1 MQLWDKLAEYAK
13 NFSSYRTTMDFGD
26 VAEILIIAVL
36 LYYTLVW
43 MKTTRAWILLKGL
56 IVILAFLLL
65 AYFFRMTTILWMAQN
80 VLGFAVTAL
89 IVVLQPE
96 LRKALEELGKKNIIS
111 SVLPF
116 DNSHRVNEE
125 FSEKTINEITKACVE
140 MGKVRTGA
148 LIVIEQK
155 VSLRDYERTGI
166 DVDGIVTSQL
176 LINIFEHNTPLHDG
190 AVIIQGNRVVSATC
204 YLPLSDNLG
213 LSKELGT
220 RHRAG
225 VGISEI
231 TDSLTIIVS
240 EETGKISVAYEGE
253 LERNLDADS
262 LRDRMHKILNNP
274 VEEHKNLRIWK
285 GRSRDKKMK
294 KLLTRNLGL
303 KLASLLLAFVLWFLV
318 AQIYD
323 PKDTVTFNNIQVRLI
338 NTELLDE
345 EGKVYEVLDNSN
357 LVRVTVT
364 GPQSIVKSELRRSD
378 IVAEADMSKL
388 TDINTIAIT
397 YYCENISNDSVE
409 IKGNHDSVRLNVE
422 DKTSKWIK
430 LESNTIGD
438 VASGYMI
445 GNVTLDQTNI
455 EVTGPKS
462 AISQVDHAGVDINVT
477 DSTTSLSANVDIK
490 LYDADDNELVL
501 ESVKKNVDSAYMTVE
516 VLATKEVPVEIEYMG
531 VPEDGY
537 MATGEVESSVPTV
550 RIAGTV
556 STLVGISA
564 ITVPEDRMNI
574 TGQSDNLV
582 DIINLKEY
590 LPANVRLADKS
601 FDGKITATVYIEPIV
616 SKDLTVAAENISVT
630 GVPDGME
637 AEITSTAEEYN
648 ITVSGLS
655 RDVSILHDSS
665 VTGILNLTQW
675 MEDNGVEELTPGT
688 YTIPV
693 TFNLTEDITVT
704 PDINIHIR
712 LKNADADNQ

>member
-1 MQLWDKLAEYAK
+1 
-13 NFSSYRTTMDFGD
+13 
-26 VAEILIIAVL
+26 
-36 LYYTLVW
+36 
-43 MKTTRAWILLKGL
+43 
-56 IVILAFLLL
+56 
-65 AYFFRMTTILWMAQN
+65 
-80 VLGFAVTAL
+80 
-89 IVVLQPE
+89 
-96 LRKALEELGKKNIIS
+96 
-111 SVLPF
+111 
-116 DNSHRVNEE
+116 
-125 FSEKTINEITKACVE
+125 
-140 MGKVRTGA
+140 
-148 LIVIEQK
+148 
-155 VSLRDYERTGI
+155 
-166 DVDGIVTSQL
+166 
-176 LINIFEHNTPLHDG
+176 
-190 AVIIQGNRVVSATC
+190 
-204 YLPLSDNLG
+204 
-213 LSKELGT
+213 
-220 RHRAG
+220 
-225 VGISEI
+225 
-231 TDSLTIIVS
+231 
-240 EETGKISVAYEGE
+240 
-253 LERNLDADS
+253 
-262 LRDRMHKILNNP
+262 
-274 VEEHKNLRIWK
+274 
-285 GRSRDKKMK
+285 MK

-501 ESVKKNVDSAYMTVE
+501 ESVKKNVNSAYMTVE

-574 TGQSDNLV
+574 TGQTDNLV

-590 LPANVRLADKS
+590 LPSNVRLADKS

-655 RDVSILHDSS
+655 RNVSILRDSS

-693 TFNLTEDITVT
+693 TFNLAEDITVT

-712 LKNADADNQ
+712 LKNADTNN

>member
-1 MQLWDKLAEYAK
+1 
-13 NFSSYRTTMDFGD
+13 
-26 VAEILIIAVL
+26 
-36 LYYTLVW
+36 
-43 MKTTRAWILLKGL
+43 
-56 IVILAFLLL
+56 
-65 AYFFRMTTILWMAQN
+65 
-80 VLGFAVTAL
+80 
-89 IVVLQPE
+89 
-96 LRKALEELGKKNIIS
+96 
-111 SVLPF
+111 
-116 DNSHRVNEE
+116 
-125 FSEKTINEITKACVE
+125 
-140 MGKVRTGA
+140 
-148 LIVIEQK
+148 
-155 VSLRDYERTGI
+155 
-166 DVDGIVTSQL
+166 
-176 LINIFEHNTPLHDG
+176 
-190 AVIIQGNRVVSATC
+190 
-204 YLPLSDNLG
+204 
-213 LSKELGT
+213 
-220 RHRAG
+220 
-225 VGISEI
+225 
-231 TDSLTIIVS
+231 
-240 EETGKISVAYEGE
+240 
-253 LERNLDADS
+253 
-262 LRDRMHKILNNP
+262 
-274 VEEHKNLRIWK
+274 
-285 GRSRDKKMK
+285 MK

-675 MEDNGVEELTPGT
+675 MEDNGMEELTPGN
-688 YTIPV
+688 YTIPI
-693 TFNLTEDITVT
+693 TFNLAEDITVV

-712 LKNADADNQ
+712 LKNADTDNQ

>member
-1 MQLWDKLAEYAK
+1 
-13 NFSSYRTTMDFGD
+13 
-26 VAEILIIAVL
+26 
-36 LYYTLVW
+36 
-43 MKTTRAWILLKGL
+43 
-56 IVILAFLLL
+56 
-65 AYFFRMTTILWMAQN
+65 
-80 VLGFAVTAL
+80 
-89 IVVLQPE
+89 
-96 LRKALEELGKKNIIS
+96 
-111 SVLPF
+111 
-116 DNSHRVNEE
+116 
-125 FSEKTINEITKACVE
+125 
-140 MGKVRTGA
+140 
-148 LIVIEQK
+148 
-155 VSLRDYERTGI
+155 
-166 DVDGIVTSQL
+166 
-176 LINIFEHNTPLHDG
+176 
-190 AVIIQGNRVVSATC
+190 
-204 YLPLSDNLG
+204 
-213 LSKELGT
+213 
-220 RHRAG
+220 
-225 VGISEI
+225 
-231 TDSLTIIVS
+231 
-240 EETGKISVAYEGE
+240 
-253 LERNLDADS
+253 
-262 LRDRMHKILNNP
+262 
-274 VEEHKNLRIWK
+274 
-285 GRSRDKKMK
+285 MK

-303 KLASLLLAFVLWFLV
+303 KLASLVLAFVLWFLV

-338 NTELLDE
+338 NTELLEE

-693 TFNLTEDITVT
+693 TFNLAEDITVT

-712 LKNADADNQ
+712 LKNADTDNQ

>member
-1 MQLWDKLAEYAK
+1 
-13 NFSSYRTTMDFGD
+13 
-26 VAEILIIAVL
+26 
-36 LYYTLVW
+36 
-43 MKTTRAWILLKGL
+43 
-56 IVILAFLLL
+56 
-65 AYFFRMTTILWMAQN
+65 
-80 VLGFAVTAL
+80 
-89 IVVLQPE
+89 
-96 LRKALEELGKKNIIS
+96 
-111 SVLPF
+111 
-116 DNSHRVNEE
+116 
-125 FSEKTINEITKACVE
+125 
-140 MGKVRTGA
+140 
-148 LIVIEQK
+148 
-155 VSLRDYERTGI
+155 
-166 DVDGIVTSQL
+166 
-176 LINIFEHNTPLHDG
+176 
-190 AVIIQGNRVVSATC
+190 
-204 YLPLSDNLG
+204 
-213 LSKELGT
+213 
-220 RHRAG
+220 
-225 VGISEI
+225 
-231 TDSLTIIVS
+231 
-240 EETGKISVAYEGE
+240 
-253 LERNLDADS
+253 
-262 LRDRMHKILNNP
+262 
-274 VEEHKNLRIWK
+274 
-285 GRSRDKKMK
+285 MK

-303 KLASLLLAFVLWFLV
+303 KLASLVLAFVLWFLV

-323 PKDTVTFNNIQVRLI
+323 PKDTVTFNNIQVRLV
-338 NTELLDE
+338 NTELMEE

-616 SKDLTVAAENISVT
+616 SKDLMVAAENISVT

-693 TFNLTEDITVT
+693 TFNLAEDITVT

-712 LKNADADNQ
+712 LKNADTDNQ

>member
-1 MQLWDKLAEYAK
+1 
-13 NFSSYRTTMDFGD
+13 
-26 VAEILIIAVL
+26 
-36 LYYTLVW
+36 
-43 MKTTRAWILLKGL
+43 
-56 IVILAFLLL
+56 
-65 AYFFRMTTILWMAQN
+65 
-80 VLGFAVTAL
+80 
-89 IVVLQPE
+89 
-96 LRKALEELGKKNIIS
+96 
-111 SVLPF
+111 
-116 DNSHRVNEE
+116 
-125 FSEKTINEITKACVE
+125 
-140 MGKVRTGA
+140 
-148 LIVIEQK
+148 
-155 VSLRDYERTGI
+155 
-166 DVDGIVTSQL
+166 
-176 LINIFEHNTPLHDG
+176 
-190 AVIIQGNRVVSATC
+190 
-204 YLPLSDNLG
+204 
-213 LSKELGT
+213 
-220 RHRAG
+220 
-225 VGISEI
+225 
-231 TDSLTIIVS
+231 
-240 EETGKISVAYEGE
+240 
-253 LERNLDADS
+253 
-262 LRDRMHKILNNP
+262 
-274 VEEHKNLRIWK
+274 
-285 GRSRDKKMK
+285 MK

-422 DKTSKWIK
+422 DKTSKCIK

-693 TFNLTEDITVT
+693 TFNLAEDITVV

-712 LKNADADNQ
+712 LKNADTDNQ

>member
-1 MQLWDKLAEYAK
+1 
-13 NFSSYRTTMDFGD
+13 
-26 VAEILIIAVL
+26 
-36 LYYTLVW
+36 
-43 MKTTRAWILLKGL
+43 
-56 IVILAFLLL
+56 
-65 AYFFRMTTILWMAQN
+65 MTTILWMAQN

-285 GRSRDKKMK
+285 GRSRDKNE

-693 TFNLTEDITVT
+693 TFNLAEDITVV

-712 LKNADADNQ
+712 LKMQILIINK

>member
-1 MQLWDKLAEYAK
+1 
-13 NFSSYRTTMDFGD
+13 
-26 VAEILIIAVL
+26 
-36 LYYTLVW
+36 
-43 MKTTRAWILLKGL
+43 
-56 IVILAFLLL
+56 
-65 AYFFRMTTILWMAQN
+65 
-80 VLGFAVTAL
+80 
-89 IVVLQPE
+89 
-96 LRKALEELGKKNIIS
+96 
-111 SVLPF
+111 
-116 DNSHRVNEE
+116 
-125 FSEKTINEITKACVE
+125 
-140 MGKVRTGA
+140 
-148 LIVIEQK
+148 
-155 VSLRDYERTGI
+155 
-166 DVDGIVTSQL
+166 
-176 LINIFEHNTPLHDG
+176 
-190 AVIIQGNRVVSATC
+190 
-204 YLPLSDNLG
+204 
-213 LSKELGT
+213 
-220 RHRAG
+220 
-225 VGISEI
+225 
-231 TDSLTIIVS
+231 
-240 EETGKISVAYEGE
+240 
-253 LERNLDADS
+253 
-262 LRDRMHKILNNP
+262 
-274 VEEHKNLRIWK
+274 
-285 GRSRDKKMK
+285 MK

-590 LPANVRLADKS
+590 LPVNVRLADKS

-693 TFNLTEDITVT
+693 TFNLAEDITVV

-712 LKNADADNQ
+712 LKNADTDNQ

>member
-1 MQLWDKLAEYAK
+1 
-13 NFSSYRTTMDFGD
+13 
-26 VAEILIIAVL
+26 
-36 LYYTLVW
+36 
-43 MKTTRAWILLKGL
+43 
-56 IVILAFLLL
+56 
-65 AYFFRMTTILWMAQN
+65 
-80 VLGFAVTAL
+80 
-89 IVVLQPE
+89 
-96 LRKALEELGKKNIIS
+96 
-111 SVLPF
+111 
-116 DNSHRVNEE
+116 
-125 FSEKTINEITKACVE
+125 
-140 MGKVRTGA
+140 
-148 LIVIEQK
+148 
-155 VSLRDYERTGI
+155 
-166 DVDGIVTSQL
+166 
-176 LINIFEHNTPLHDG
+176 
-190 AVIIQGNRVVSATC
+190 
-204 YLPLSDNLG
+204 
-213 LSKELGT
+213 
-220 RHRAG
+220 
-225 VGISEI
+225 
-231 TDSLTIIVS
+231 
-240 EETGKISVAYEGE
+240 
-253 LERNLDADS
+253 
-262 LRDRMHKILNNP
+262 
-274 VEEHKNLRIWK
+274 
-285 GRSRDKKMK
+285 MK

-477 DSTTSLSANVDIK
+477 DSTSSLSANVDIK
-490 LYDADDNELVL
+490 LYDADDNELTL
-501 ESVKKNVDSAYMTVE
+501 ESVKKNVDSAHMTVE

-564 ITVPEDRMNI
+564 IIVPEDRMNI
-574 TGQSDNLV
+574 TGQTDNLV

-590 LPANVRLADKS
+590 LPSNVRLADKN

-655 RDVSILHDSS
+655 KDVSILRDSS

-693 TFNLTEDITVT
+693 TFNLAEDITVV

-712 LKNADADNQ
+712 LKNADTDNQ

>member
-1 MQLWDKLAEYAK
+1 
-13 NFSSYRTTMDFGD
+13 
-26 VAEILIIAVL
+26 
-36 LYYTLVW
+36 
-43 MKTTRAWILLKGL
+43 
-56 IVILAFLLL
+56 
-65 AYFFRMTTILWMAQN
+65 
-80 VLGFAVTAL
+80 
-89 IVVLQPE
+89 
-96 LRKALEELGKKNIIS
+96 
-111 SVLPF
+111 
-116 DNSHRVNEE
+116 
-125 FSEKTINEITKACVE
+125 
-140 MGKVRTGA
+140 
-148 LIVIEQK
+148 
-155 VSLRDYERTGI
+155 
-166 DVDGIVTSQL
+166 
-176 LINIFEHNTPLHDG
+176 
-190 AVIIQGNRVVSATC
+190 
-204 YLPLSDNLG
+204 
-213 LSKELGT
+213 
-220 RHRAG
+220 
-225 VGISEI
+225 
-231 TDSLTIIVS
+231 
-240 EETGKISVAYEGE
+240 
-253 LERNLDADS
+253 
-262 LRDRMHKILNNP
+262 
-274 VEEHKNLRIWK
+274 
-285 GRSRDKKMK
+285 MK

-345 EGKVYEVLDNSN
+345 EGEVYEVLDNSN

-693 TFNLTEDITVT
+693 TFNLAEDITVV

-712 LKNADADNQ
+712 LKNADTDNQ

>member
-1 MQLWDKLAEYAK
+1 
-13 NFSSYRTTMDFGD
+13 
-26 VAEILIIAVL
+26 
-36 LYYTLVW
+36 
-43 MKTTRAWILLKGL
+43 
-56 IVILAFLLL
+56 
-65 AYFFRMTTILWMAQN
+65 
-80 VLGFAVTAL
+80 
-89 IVVLQPE
+89 
-96 LRKALEELGKKNIIS
+96 
-111 SVLPF
+111 
-116 DNSHRVNEE
+116 
-125 FSEKTINEITKACVE
+125 
-140 MGKVRTGA
+140 
-148 LIVIEQK
+148 
-155 VSLRDYERTGI
+155 
-166 DVDGIVTSQL
+166 
-176 LINIFEHNTPLHDG
+176 
-190 AVIIQGNRVVSATC
+190 
-204 YLPLSDNLG
+204 
-213 LSKELGT
+213 
-220 RHRAG
+220 
-225 VGISEI
+225 
-231 TDSLTIIVS
+231 
-240 EETGKISVAYEGE
+240 
-253 LERNLDADS
+253 
-262 LRDRMHKILNNP
+262 
-274 VEEHKNLRIWK
+274 
-285 GRSRDKKMK
+285 MK

-490 LYDADDNELVL
+490 LCDADDNELVL
-501 ESVKKNVDSAYMTVE
+501 ESVKKKVDSAYMTVE

-693 TFNLTEDITVT
+693 TFNLAEDITVV

-712 LKNADADNQ
+712 LKNADTDNQ

>member
-1 MQLWDKLAEYAK
+1 M
-13 NFSSYRTTMDFGD
+13 
-26 VAEILIIAVL
+26 
-36 LYYTLVW
+36 
-43 MKTTRAWILLKGL
+43 
-56 IVILAFLLL
+56 
-65 AYFFRMTTILWMAQN
+65 
-80 VLGFAVTAL
+80 
-89 IVVLQPE
+89 
-96 LRKALEELGKKNIIS
+96 
-111 SVLPF
+111 
-116 DNSHRVNEE
+116 
-125 FSEKTINEITKACVE
+125 
-140 MGKVRTGA
+140 
-148 LIVIEQK
+148 
-155 VSLRDYERTGI
+155 
-166 DVDGIVTSQL
+166 
-176 LINIFEHNTPLHDG
+176 
-190 AVIIQGNRVVSATC
+190 
-204 YLPLSDNLG
+204 
-213 LSKELGT
+213 
-220 RHRAG
+220 
-225 VGISEI
+225 
-231 TDSLTIIVS
+231 
-240 EETGKISVAYEGE
+240 
-253 LERNLDADS
+253 
-262 LRDRMHKILNNP
+262 
-274 VEEHKNLRIWK
+274 
-285 GRSRDKKMK
+285 
-294 KLLTRNLGL
+294 TRNLGL

-693 TFNLTEDITVT
+693 TFNLAEDITVT

-712 LKNADADNQ
+712 LKMQILIINK

>member
-1 MQLWDKLAEYAK
+1 
-13 NFSSYRTTMDFGD
+13 
-26 VAEILIIAVL
+26 
-36 LYYTLVW
+36 
-43 MKTTRAWILLKGL
+43 
-56 IVILAFLLL
+56 
-65 AYFFRMTTILWMAQN
+65 
-80 VLGFAVTAL
+80 
-89 IVVLQPE
+89 
-96 LRKALEELGKKNIIS
+96 
-111 SVLPF
+111 
-116 DNSHRVNEE
+116 
-125 FSEKTINEITKACVE
+125 
-140 MGKVRTGA
+140 
-148 LIVIEQK
+148 
-155 VSLRDYERTGI
+155 
-166 DVDGIVTSQL
+166 
-176 LINIFEHNTPLHDG
+176 
-190 AVIIQGNRVVSATC
+190 
-204 YLPLSDNLG
+204 
-213 LSKELGT
+213 
-220 RHRAG
+220 
-225 VGISEI
+225 
-231 TDSLTIIVS
+231 
-240 EETGKISVAYEGE
+240 
-253 LERNLDADS
+253 
-262 LRDRMHKILNNP
+262 
-274 VEEHKNLRIWK
+274 
-285 GRSRDKKMK
+285 MK

-323 PKDTVTFNNIQVRLI
+323 PKDTVTFNNIQVRLV

-693 TFNLTEDITVT
+693 TFNLAEDITVV

-712 LKNADADNQ
+712 LKNADTDNQ

>member
-1 MQLWDKLAEYAK
+1 
-13 NFSSYRTTMDFGD
+13 
-26 VAEILIIAVL
+26 
-36 LYYTLVW
+36 
-43 MKTTRAWILLKGL
+43 
-56 IVILAFLLL
+56 
-65 AYFFRMTTILWMAQN
+65 
-80 VLGFAVTAL
+80 
-89 IVVLQPE
+89 
-96 LRKALEELGKKNIIS
+96 
-111 SVLPF
+111 
-116 DNSHRVNEE
+116 
-125 FSEKTINEITKACVE
+125 
-140 MGKVRTGA
+140 
-148 LIVIEQK
+148 
-155 VSLRDYERTGI
+155 
-166 DVDGIVTSQL
+166 
-176 LINIFEHNTPLHDG
+176 
-190 AVIIQGNRVVSATC
+190 
-204 YLPLSDNLG
+204 
-213 LSKELGT
+213 
-220 RHRAG
+220 
-225 VGISEI
+225 
-231 TDSLTIIVS
+231 
-240 EETGKISVAYEGE
+240 
-253 LERNLDADS
+253 
-262 LRDRMHKILNNP
+262 
-274 VEEHKNLRIWK
+274 
-285 GRSRDKKMK
+285 MK

-323 PKDTVTFNNIQVRLI
+323 PKDTVTFNNIQVRLV
-338 NTELLDE
+338 NTELLEE

-675 MEDNGVEELTPGT
+675 MEDNGVEELTPGN
-688 YTIPV
+688 YTIPI
-693 TFNLTEDITVT
+693 TFNLAEDITVT

-712 LKNADADNQ
+712 LKNADTNNQ

>member
-1 MQLWDKLAEYAK
+1 
-13 NFSSYRTTMDFGD
+13 
-26 VAEILIIAVL
+26 
-36 LYYTLVW
+36 
-43 MKTTRAWILLKGL
+43 
-56 IVILAFLLL
+56 
-65 AYFFRMTTILWMAQN
+65 
-80 VLGFAVTAL
+80 
-89 IVVLQPE
+89 
-96 LRKALEELGKKNIIS
+96 
-111 SVLPF
+111 
-116 DNSHRVNEE
+116 
-125 FSEKTINEITKACVE
+125 
-140 MGKVRTGA
+140 
-148 LIVIEQK
+148 
-155 VSLRDYERTGI
+155 
-166 DVDGIVTSQL
+166 
-176 LINIFEHNTPLHDG
+176 
-190 AVIIQGNRVVSATC
+190 
-204 YLPLSDNLG
+204 
-213 LSKELGT
+213 
-220 RHRAG
+220 
-225 VGISEI
+225 
-231 TDSLTIIVS
+231 
-240 EETGKISVAYEGE
+240 
-253 LERNLDADS
+253 
-262 LRDRMHKILNNP
+262 
-274 VEEHKNLRIWK
+274 
-285 GRSRDKKMK
+285 MK

-501 ESVKKNVDSAYMTVE
+501 ESVKKNVNSAYMTVE

-574 TGQSDNLV
+574 TGQTDNLV

-590 LPANVRLADKS
+590 LPSNVRLADKS

-693 TFNLTEDITVT
+693 TFNLAEDITVT

-712 LKNADADNQ
+712 LKNADTNN

>member
-1 MQLWDKLAEYAK
+1 
-13 NFSSYRTTMDFGD
+13 
-26 VAEILIIAVL
+26 
-36 LYYTLVW
+36 
-43 MKTTRAWILLKGL
+43 
-56 IVILAFLLL
+56 
-65 AYFFRMTTILWMAQN
+65 
-80 VLGFAVTAL
+80 
-89 IVVLQPE
+89 
-96 LRKALEELGKKNIIS
+96 
-111 SVLPF
+111 
-116 DNSHRVNEE
+116 
-125 FSEKTINEITKACVE
+125 
-140 MGKVRTGA
+140 
-148 LIVIEQK
+148 
-155 VSLRDYERTGI
+155 
-166 DVDGIVTSQL
+166 
-176 LINIFEHNTPLHDG
+176 
-190 AVIIQGNRVVSATC
+190 
-204 YLPLSDNLG
+204 
-213 LSKELGT
+213 
-220 RHRAG
+220 
-225 VGISEI
+225 
-231 TDSLTIIVS
+231 
-240 EETGKISVAYEGE
+240 
-253 LERNLDADS
+253 
-262 LRDRMHKILNNP
+262 
-274 VEEHKNLRIWK
+274 
-285 GRSRDKKMK
+285 MK

-438 VASGYMI
+438 VSSGYMI

-693 TFNLTEDITVT
+693 TFNLAEDITVT

-712 LKNADADNQ
+712 LKNADTDNQ

>member
-1 MQLWDKLAEYAK
+1 
-13 NFSSYRTTMDFGD
+13 
-26 VAEILIIAVL
+26 
-36 LYYTLVW
+36 
-43 MKTTRAWILLKGL
+43 
-56 IVILAFLLL
+56 
-65 AYFFRMTTILWMAQN
+65 
-80 VLGFAVTAL
+80 
-89 IVVLQPE
+89 
-96 LRKALEELGKKNIIS
+96 
-111 SVLPF
+111 
-116 DNSHRVNEE
+116 
-125 FSEKTINEITKACVE
+125 
-140 MGKVRTGA
+140 
-148 LIVIEQK
+148 
-155 VSLRDYERTGI
+155 
-166 DVDGIVTSQL
+166 
-176 LINIFEHNTPLHDG
+176 
-190 AVIIQGNRVVSATC
+190 
-204 YLPLSDNLG
+204 
-213 LSKELGT
+213 
-220 RHRAG
+220 
-225 VGISEI
+225 
-231 TDSLTIIVS
+231 
-240 EETGKISVAYEGE
+240 
-253 LERNLDADS
+253 
-262 LRDRMHKILNNP
+262 
-274 VEEHKNLRIWK
+274 
-285 GRSRDKKMK
+285 MK

-397 YYCENISNDSVE
+397 YYCENVSNDSVE

-430 LESNTIGD
+430 LESNTIGE
-438 VASGYMI
+438 VASGYLI

-477 DSTTSLSANVDIK
+477 DSTSSLSANVDIK
-490 LYDADDNELVL
+490 LYDADDNELTL
-501 ESVKKNVDSAYMTVE
+501 ESVKKNVNSAHMTVE

-550 RIAGTV
+550 RIAGTA
-556 STLVGISA
+556 SALVGISA

-574 TGQSDNLV
+574 TGQSGDLV

-590 LPANVRLADKS
+590 LPSNVRLANKS
-601 FDGKITATVYIEPIV
+601 FDGKITATVYIEPIDT
-616 SKDLTVAAENISVT
+616 KDLTIPADNISIT

-637 AEITSTAEEYN
+637 AEVTSTAEEYN
-648 ITVSGLS
+648 ITVSGLT
-655 RDVSILHDSS
+655 RDVSILRDSS
-665 VTGILNLTQW
+665 VTGVLDLNQW
-675 MEDNGVEELTPGT
+675 MEDNGLEELTPGN

-693 TFNLTEDITVT
+693 TFNLSEDITVDT
-704 PDINIHIR
+704 DVNIHIR
-712 LKNADADNQ
+712 LKNADSST

>member
-1 MQLWDKLAEYAK
+1 
-13 NFSSYRTTMDFGD
+13 
-26 VAEILIIAVL
+26 
-36 LYYTLVW
+36 
-43 MKTTRAWILLKGL
+43 
-56 IVILAFLLL
+56 
-65 AYFFRMTTILWMAQN
+65 
-80 VLGFAVTAL
+80 
-89 IVVLQPE
+89 
-96 LRKALEELGKKNIIS
+96 
-111 SVLPF
+111 
-116 DNSHRVNEE
+116 
-125 FSEKTINEITKACVE
+125 
-140 MGKVRTGA
+140 
-148 LIVIEQK
+148 
-155 VSLRDYERTGI
+155 
-166 DVDGIVTSQL
+166 
-176 LINIFEHNTPLHDG
+176 
-190 AVIIQGNRVVSATC
+190 
-204 YLPLSDNLG
+204 
-213 LSKELGT
+213 
-220 RHRAG
+220 
-225 VGISEI
+225 
-231 TDSLTIIVS
+231 
-240 EETGKISVAYEGE
+240 
-253 LERNLDADS
+253 
-262 LRDRMHKILNNP
+262 
-274 VEEHKNLRIWK
+274 
-285 GRSRDKKMK
+285 MK

-490 LYDADDNELVL
+490 LYDVDDNELVL

-693 TFNLTEDITVT
+693 TFNLAEDITVT

-712 LKNADADNQ
+712 LKNADTDNQ

>member
-1 MQLWDKLAEYAK
+1 
-13 NFSSYRTTMDFGD
+13 
-26 VAEILIIAVL
+26 
-36 LYYTLVW
+36 
-43 MKTTRAWILLKGL
+43 
-56 IVILAFLLL
+56 
-65 AYFFRMTTILWMAQN
+65 
-80 VLGFAVTAL
+80 
-89 IVVLQPE
+89 
-96 LRKALEELGKKNIIS
+96 
-111 SVLPF
+111 
-116 DNSHRVNEE
+116 
-125 FSEKTINEITKACVE
+125 
-140 MGKVRTGA
+140 
-148 LIVIEQK
+148 
-155 VSLRDYERTGI
+155 
-166 DVDGIVTSQL
+166 
-176 LINIFEHNTPLHDG
+176 
-190 AVIIQGNRVVSATC
+190 
-204 YLPLSDNLG
+204 
-213 LSKELGT
+213 
-220 RHRAG
+220 
-225 VGISEI
+225 
-231 TDSLTIIVS
+231 
-240 EETGKISVAYEGE
+240 
-253 LERNLDADS
+253 
-262 LRDRMHKILNNP
+262 
-274 VEEHKNLRIWK
+274 
-285 GRSRDKKMK
+285 MK

-637 AEITSTAEEYN
+637 AEITSAAEEYN

-693 TFNLTEDITVT
+693 TFNLAEDITVV

-712 LKNADADNQ
+712 LKNADTDNQ

>member
-1 MQLWDKLAEYAK
+1 M
-13 NFSSYRTTMDFGD
+13 
-26 VAEILIIAVL
+26 
-36 LYYTLVW
+36 
-43 MKTTRAWILLKGL
+43 
-56 IVILAFLLL
+56 
-65 AYFFRMTTILWMAQN
+65 
-80 VLGFAVTAL
+80 
-89 IVVLQPE
+89 
-96 LRKALEELGKKNIIS
+96 
-111 SVLPF
+111 
-116 DNSHRVNEE
+116 
-125 FSEKTINEITKACVE
+125 
-140 MGKVRTGA
+140 
-148 LIVIEQK
+148 
-155 VSLRDYERTGI
+155 
-166 DVDGIVTSQL
+166 
-176 LINIFEHNTPLHDG
+176 
-190 AVIIQGNRVVSATC
+190 
-204 YLPLSDNLG
+204 
-213 LSKELGT
+213 
-220 RHRAG
+220 
-225 VGISEI
+225 
-231 TDSLTIIVS
+231 
-240 EETGKISVAYEGE
+240 
-253 LERNLDADS
+253 
-262 LRDRMHKILNNP
+262 
-274 VEEHKNLRIWK
+274 
-285 GRSRDKKMK
+285 
-294 KLLTRNLGL
+294 TRNLGL

-675 MEDNGVEELTPGT
+675 MEDNGVEELTPGN
-688 YTIPV
+688 YTIPI
-693 TFNLTEDITVT
+693 TFNLAEDITVT

-712 LKNADADNQ
+712 LKNADTNNQ

>member
-1 MQLWDKLAEYAK
+1 
-13 NFSSYRTTMDFGD
+13 
-26 VAEILIIAVL
+26 
-36 LYYTLVW
+36 
-43 MKTTRAWILLKGL
+43 
-56 IVILAFLLL
+56 
-65 AYFFRMTTILWMAQN
+65 
-80 VLGFAVTAL
+80 
-89 IVVLQPE
+89 
-96 LRKALEELGKKNIIS
+96 
-111 SVLPF
+111 
-116 DNSHRVNEE
+116 
-125 FSEKTINEITKACVE
+125 
-140 MGKVRTGA
+140 
-148 LIVIEQK
+148 
-155 VSLRDYERTGI
+155 
-166 DVDGIVTSQL
+166 
-176 LINIFEHNTPLHDG
+176 
-190 AVIIQGNRVVSATC
+190 
-204 YLPLSDNLG
+204 
-213 LSKELGT
+213 
-220 RHRAG
+220 
-225 VGISEI
+225 
-231 TDSLTIIVS
+231 
-240 EETGKISVAYEGE
+240 
-253 LERNLDADS
+253 
-262 LRDRMHKILNNP
+262 
-274 VEEHKNLRIWK
+274 
-285 GRSRDKKMK
+285 MK

-430 LESNTIGD
+430 LESNTIGN

-445 GNVTLDQTNI
+445 GNVSLDQTNI

-477 DSTTSLSANVDIK
+477 DSTSSLSANVDIK
-490 LYDADDNELVL
+490 LYDADDNELTL
-501 ESVKKNVDSAYMTVE
+501 ESVKKNVDSAHMTVE

-550 RIAGTV
+550 RIAGTG
-556 STLVGISA
+556 STLAGISA

-574 TGQSDNLV
+574 TGQTDNLV

-590 LPANVRLADKS
+590 LPSNVRLADKS

-655 RDVSILHDSS
+655 RDVSILRDSS

-693 TFNLTEDITVT
+693 TFNLAEDITVA

-712 LKNADADNQ
+712 LKNADTDNQ